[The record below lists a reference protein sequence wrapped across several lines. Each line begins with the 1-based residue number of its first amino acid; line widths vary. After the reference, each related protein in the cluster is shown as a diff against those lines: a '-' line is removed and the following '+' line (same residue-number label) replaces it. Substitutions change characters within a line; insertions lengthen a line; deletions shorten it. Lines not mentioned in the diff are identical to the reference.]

1 MKEAIATIAERNRV
15 IERIINALDERSSFL
30 IVGHTAPDED
40 CLSSM
45 VGFALL
51 AKKFAKSATLL
62 LEGAV
67 HDNFEYLLR
76 ICKYNAIDIA
86 YSLSEVTDYDA
97 IVVCDTAKPD
107 LLARCDGIREAIE
120 TASEPVIEIDH
131 HLQSDSR
138 YHADRAYALV
148 DRATS
153 SSELVGIIAYKLTY
167 KRDFIDERQ
176 SPEIFTRNLVLSIL
190 TGIVGDTQ
198 MGKFL
203 QDRKERRM
211 YHAFTEVFGSLLNE
225 KTTRHGYNYA
235 SVEQLFGELQK
246 LSKREEECFD
256 AIFAMRRKKDAV
268 GYVYLDEESYG
279 RLLEEYGHDALST
292 VLRTVADA
300 LAEDSGYVSLVVFSG
315 RPKGKELM
323 QCRARRSKR
332 YKGID
337 LRDVLSRFGI
347 ENGGGHQGAV
357 GFRVPLVEIDDT
369 DRFVSE
375 LVDGINGMVT
385 EATAR

>member
-1 MKEAIATIAERNRV
+1 MKEPMATIAERNRV
-15 IERIINALDERSSFL
+15 VDRIIAALDERLSFL
-30 IVGHTAPDED
+30 IVGHTVPDED

-76 ICKYNAIDIA
+76 ICKYNAIDVA
-86 YSLSEVTDYDA
+86 YALSEIPDYDT
-97 IVVCDTAKPD
+97 IVVCDTAKPA
-107 LLARCDGIREAIE
+107 LLARCEGIREAIE
-120 TASEPVIEIDH
+120 SRVELVIEVDH
-131 HLQSDSR
+131 HLESDSR

-153 SSELVGIIAYKLTY
+153 SSELVGIVAYKLTH
-167 KRDFIDERQ
+167 KRDFLDERHL
-176 SPEIFTRNLVLSIL
+176 PEIFTRNLVLSIL

-211 YHAFTEVFGSLLNE
+211 YHAFTVVFGSLLNE
-225 KTTRHGYNYA
+225 KTTRRGHNYA

-246 LSKREEECFD
+246 LSKREEQCFD

-268 GYVYLDEESYG
+268 GYVYLDGENYA
-279 RLLEEYGHDALST
+279 RLLTEYGDDALST
-292 VLRTVADA
+292 VLRTVADT
-300 LAEDSGYVSLVVFSG
+300 LAEESGFVSLVVFSG
-315 RPKGKELM
+315 RPKGSELV

-332 YKGID
+332 YKDID

-357 GFRVPLVEIDDT
+357 GFRVPIAQIEDT
-369 DRFVSE
+369 EKFVDE
-375 LVDGINGMVT
+375 LVDGINSMVA
-385 EATAR
+385 EATPL